1 MAQSKFLKMSL
12 NVKHYLTK
20 RRCCKMQLLD
30 ELNDQQRAAAEAGDG
45 PVLIIAG
52 PGTGKTKTL
61 TARIAYLL
69 KTGKTK
75 PSEILALTFTKKA
88 AEEMSSRVAALLVS
102 GGSTEAE
109 PDLKRRDPRLAG
121 SDTARERPP
130 GTNSAVPLP
139 RVSTFHA
146 LCQELLGTEEPFVS
160 EPARIQLIKGLSKP
174 AALKGLSS
182 RELGL
187 LISRA
192 KNMADDNA
200 DVAKITRA
208 YDKALH
214 GQGLRDF
221 DDLLV
226 QARDLL
232 QDDTDVRTAMHDRYK
247 YILVDE
253 FQDTNK
259 LQYEL
264 LQLLRGNDNLFVIGD
279 PNQSIYGFRGA
290 SGSIFAQFVADFPG
304 CARIML
310 TANYR
315 SVPQVVALANSIFTA
330 DAPLAAQTNQTGS
343 VRAVQ
348 VLNEYSEANW
358 VMTQIQR
365 AIGGGDMLR
374 AVSDDDRSAHR
385 TLRDFAILYRSRSA
399 AATMQKIIDESGLP
413 YQIVGEGSPY
423 EQPEAQALIALLRA
437 AATGDTPELEGFTA
451 HETHAVQDLLAQYD
465 GASPV
470 KLAERLVSI
479 LGFERTASLRQFSN
493 ALVRFTDL
501 RQAVAYFDMIA
512 ETHFYDPKADAIT
525 LLTIHA
531 AKGLEFPYV
540 FLLAAEEGILP
551 HAKANEDEERRLF
564 YVAVTRARDALVVT
578 HGKNRGGQP
587 AQLSRFAQG
596 IARDILPKTVDPNL
610 ANDARRAQK
619 RATKRS
625 QQSLF

>member
-1 MAQSKFLKMSL
+1 
-12 NVKHYLTK
+12 
-20 RRCCKMQLLD
+20 MQWLE
-30 ELNDQQRAAAEAGDG
+30 ELNDQQRSAAEAGDG
-45 PVLIIAG
+45 PVLIVAG

-69 KTGKTK
+69 KTDRAKS
-75 PSEILALTFTKKA
+75 SEILALTFTKKA
-88 AEEMSSRVAALLVS
+88 AEEMRGRVAALLVES
-102 GGSTEAE
+102 GRSRAVFKPRSLRSPRFKSGSATV
-109 PDLKRRDPRLAG
+109 DPL
-121 SDTARERPP
+121 P
-130 GTNSAVPLP
+130 TNSAATP

-146 LCQELLGTEEPFVS
+146 LCQELLGTEEPFIS
-160 EPARIQLIKGLSKP
+160 EPARLQLIKSLSKP

-192 KNMADDNA
+192 KNMADDDLN
-200 DVAKITRA
+200 VAKLAKA

-214 GQGLRDF
+214 AQGLRDF

-226 QARDLL
+226 QTRDLL
-232 QDDTDVRTAMHDRYK
+232 QNDDAVRKAVQEQYK

-264 LQLLRGNDNLFVIGD
+264 LQLLRANDNVFVIGD

-290 SGSIFAQFVADFPG
+290 SGSIFEQFVADFPD
-304 CARIML
+304 CLRITL

-315 SVPQVVALANSIFTA
+315 SVPQVVALANTIFSSG
-330 DAPLAAQTNQTGS
+330 APLVPQTTQAGS
-343 VRAVQ
+343 IRAVQ

-358 VMTQIQR
+358 VMNEIQR

-374 AVSDDDRSAHR
+374 AVSDDDRASHR

-399 AATMQKIIDESGLP
+399 AKAMQSSIDESGLP

-423 EQPEAQALIALLRA
+423 EQPQAQALIALLRA
-437 AATGDTPELEGFTA
+437 AATGDTPELEGFSA

-465 GASPV
+465 GASPS
-470 KLAERLVSI
+470 KLAERLIDI
-479 LGFERTASLRQFSN
+479 LGFEQGGGLRQFSN
-493 ALVRFTDL
+493 ALVRFRDL
-501 RQAVAYFDMIA
+501 QQAIAYFDTIA

-540 FLLAAEEGILP
+540 FLIAAEEGILP
-551 HAKANEDEERRLF
+551 HDKANEDEERRLF
-564 YVAVTRARDALVVT
+564 YVAVTRARNALVMT
-578 HGKNRGGQP
+578 HGKNRGSQP
-587 AQLSRFAQG
+587 AQLSRFAQNVP
-596 IARDILPKTVDPNL
+596 ATILPKMVDPNL
-610 ANDARRAQK
+610 ADDVRRAQK

>member
-1 MAQSKFLKMSL
+1 
-12 NVKHYLTK
+12 
-20 RRCCKMQLLD
+20 MQFLD
-30 ELNDQQRAAAEAGDG
+30 ELNDQQRLAAEAGDG

-61 TARIAYLL
+61 TARIAYVLR
-69 KTGKTK
+69 TGRAQ

-88 AEEMSSRVAALLVS
+88 AEEMASRVAALV
-102 GGSTEAE
+102 TQT
-109 PDLKRRDPRLAG
+109 PRI
-121 SDTARERPP
+121 
-130 GTNSAVPLP
+130 
-139 RVSTFHA
+139 STFHA
-146 LCQELLGTEEPFVS
+146 LCQELLGAEEPFVS
-160 EPARIQLIKGLSKP
+160 EPARIQIIKGLSKP
-174 AALKGLSS
+174 PSLKGLSS

-192 KNMADDNA
+192 KNMADDDPA
-200 DVAKITRA
+200 VIKLTHA

-214 GQGLRDF
+214 SQGLRDF

-226 QARDLL
+226 KTRNLL
-232 QDDTDVRTAMHDRYK
+232 QGDDAARQVIQERYK
-247 YILVDE
+247 YIFVDE

-290 SGSIFAQFVADFPG
+290 SGSIFAQFMTDFPDG
-304 CARIML
+304 TRITL

-315 SVPQVVALANSIFTA
+315 SVPQVVALANNIFTA
-330 DAPLAAQTNQTGS
+330 DAPLIAQTNRPGS

-358 VMTQIQR
+358 VTAEIQR

-374 AVSDDDRSAHR
+374 AVSDDDRNSHR

-399 AATMQKIIDESGLP
+399 ATTMQKIIDESGLP

-423 EQPEAQALIALLRA
+423 EQPQAQALIALLRA

-451 HETHAVQDLLAQYD
+451 HETRAVQDLLAQYD
-465 GASPV
+465 GASPS
-470 KLAERLVSI
+470 KLAERLIGI
-479 LGFERTASLRQFSN
+479 LGFEQTASLRQFSN
-493 ALVRFTDL
+493 ALVRFSDL
-501 RQAVAYFDMIA
+501 RQAIVYFDTIA
-512 ETHFYDPKADAIT
+512 ETHFYDPKADAVT

-540 FLLAAEEGILP
+540 FLVAAEEGILP

-564 YVAVTRARDALVVT
+564 YVAVTRARDALVMT
-578 HGKNRGGQP
+578 HTKNRGGQP

-596 IARDILPKTVDPNL
+596 VAGSVLPKTVDPNL
-610 ANDARRAQK
+610 VDDARRAQK